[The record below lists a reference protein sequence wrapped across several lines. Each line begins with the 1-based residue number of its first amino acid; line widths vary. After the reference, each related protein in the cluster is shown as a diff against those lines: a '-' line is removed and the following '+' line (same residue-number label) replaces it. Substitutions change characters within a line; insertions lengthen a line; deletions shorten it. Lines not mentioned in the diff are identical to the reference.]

1 MSTRKDRSER
11 SGAVRITRRNF
22 LKLGS
27 AGLAGAALL
36 GVAGCGGG
44 QGGQAASEDCTP
56 KYEIKTQ
63 ESGALQVGAIQYPPY
78 STISQGEVGGIDG
91 EIMTGFAKAACLKL
105 EAQETTFAAAI
116 SSVTSGRNDVAM
128 GDLYRTRERAQE
140 VALTDPVY
148 LDQLGIVSKAGLDS
162 IEALEGREIATV
174 QGYYFVEEVQK
185 TFGDNV
191 KLFPDNVKMY
201 QDLFAGRSEVGLD
214 SFPAAVEYLK
224 SRNKAGEFEVK
235 VPPTDPRI
243 PATGEQAAQSAY
255 VYDDSL
261 EGLGKA
267 LNAYIKDIRESG
279 ELANILE
286 EHGLPRSAA
295 DVGEARLL

>member
-1 MSTRKDRSER
+1 MSTREDRPER

-22 LKLGS
+22 LKLG
-27 AGLAGAALL
+27 ATGLAGAALL

-44 QGGQAASEDCTP
+44 QAGQGASANCTP
-56 KYEIKTQ
+56 KYDVKTL
-63 ESGALQVGAIQYPPY
+63 ESGVLRVGAIQYPPY
-78 STISQGEVGGIDG
+78 STISRGEVGGIDG
-91 EIMTGFAKAACLKL
+91 EIMTGFAKAACLDL
-105 EAQETTFAAAI
+105 EAQETTFAAAV
-116 SSVTSGRNDVAM
+116 SSVTTRRNDIAM
-128 GDLYRTRERAQE
+128 GDLYRTKERAQE

-162 IEALEGREIATV
+162 IEALEGKKIATV
-174 QGYYFVEEVQK
+174 QGYYFVEAVQK

-191 KLFPDNVKMY
+191 RLFPDNVKMY

-224 SRNKAGEFEVK
+224 SRNKAGEFKVK
-235 VPPTDPRI
+235 VPPPDPRI

-255 VYDDSL
+255 AYDRSL
-261 EGLGKA
+261 EGLDEA

-286 EHGLPRSAA
+286 KHGLPRSAA

>member
-1 MSTRKDRSER
+1 LSTSENRPER
-11 SGAVRITRRNF
+11 SGAIRITRRNF
-22 LKLGS
+22 LKLGG

-36 GVAGCGGG
+36 MGACGGAG

-56 KYEIKTQ
+56 KYEVETL
-63 ESGALQVGAIQYPPY
+63 ESGVLRVGAIQYPPY
-78 STISQGEVGGIDG
+78 STISRSEVGGIDG
-91 EIMTGFAKAACLKL
+91 EIMTGFAEAACLKL
-105 EAQETTFAAAI
+105 ETQETTFAAAI

-162 IEALEGREIATV
+162 IEALEGKKIATV
-174 QGYYFVEEVQK
+174 QGYYFVEAVQK

-224 SRNKAGEFEVK
+224 SRNKAGAFKVK
-235 VPPTDPRI
+235 VPPSDPRI

>member
-1 MSTRKDRSER
+1 LSTRKDRPER

-22 LKLGS
+22 LKLGG

-56 KYEIKTQ
+56 KYEVKTL
-63 ESGALQVGAIQYPPY
+63 ESGVLRVGAIQYPPY
-78 STISQGEVGGIDG
+78 STISRSEVGGIDG

-105 EAQETTFAAAI
+105 EAQETTFAAAV
-116 SSVTSGRNDVAM
+116 SSVTTRRNDVAM
-128 GDLYRTRERAQE
+128 GDIYRTKERAQE

-162 IEALEGREIATV
+162 IDALEGKEIATV
-174 QGYYFVEEVQK
+174 QGYYFVEEVQE

-214 SFPAAVEYLK
+214 SFPAAVEYLQ
-224 SRNKAGEFEVK
+224 SQNKADEFEVE
-235 VPPTDPRI
+235 VPPADPRI

-255 VYDDSL
+255 VYDGSL
-261 EGLGKA
+261 EGLGEA
-267 LNAYIKDIRESG
+267 LNAYIEDIRESG
-279 ELANILE
+279 ELADILK